1 MAALKVRNLWTA
13 FLSAFFALLASVGLT
28 AAATAAATAAEQ
40 ATAQTPDRQGLPT
53 VPKQRRRQAVR
64 ATASSPHTR
73 WNPIARDRSLPPT
86 IKQRIRAEAHG
97 SSPAGR
103 HLSAHDTDS
112 ADGLRLPAD
121 GPRVTSDPATDPAL
135 ASA

>member
-13 FLSAFFALLASVGLT
+13 LISAFFALLASVGLT
-28 AAATAAATAAEQ
+28 TATTAAEQ
-40 ATAQTPDRQGLPT
+40 PAAQTPDRPGLPT
-53 VPKQRRRQAVR
+53 VPKQRRRQDVR

-97 SSPAGR
+97 SSPASR
-103 HLSAHDTDS
+103 HLPALDADS
-112 ADGLRLPAD
+112 ADAPHLPD
-121 GPRVTSDPATDPAL
+121 GGPRTTADTATDRAL